1 LCDYKSKSHCK
12 DLRNVLDIDSA
23 DAAPEVRLPISQL
36 ADLKIENQ
44 TLKTKVDKL
53 EQEATELRDEVKH
66 LLKRAL
72 DLNNDLD
79 DQKDMTLQQDKVIK
93 LLLVDDNSAA

>member
-1 LCDYKSKSHCK
+1 MCDYKSKSHCK

-36 ADLKIENQ
+36 ADLKSENR

-53 EQEATELRDEVKH
+53 EREATELRDEVKY

>member
-36 ADLKIENQ
+36 ADLKSENR

-53 EQEATELRDEVKH
+53 EREATELRDEVKY